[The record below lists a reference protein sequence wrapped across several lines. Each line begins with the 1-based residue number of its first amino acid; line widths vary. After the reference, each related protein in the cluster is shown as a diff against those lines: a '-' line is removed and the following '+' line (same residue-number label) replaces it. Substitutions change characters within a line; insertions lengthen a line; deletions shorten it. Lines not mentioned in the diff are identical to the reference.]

1 MKKALSLV
9 AASLL
14 GASLFVGCNNDGASS
29 DGTEAPTPE
38 RKFLSVGTAPTGG
51 AFFVVGGALAEV
63 AGKFGADLGWQVTAE
78 ATQGSQENIRRL
90 VAGELDFALA
100 NAAITYFGVRGEA
113 GWDKAYDVQA
123 VMTLAP
129 NIALFV
135 TPSASDVETLQDLKG
150 KRVSVGPAGAG
161 FEMFVGPLLEAHG
174 VSFDDFEPLNA
185 TQSGAVD
192 LLSDGSAA
200 AAFLGGAVPTAS
212 IIQAATSMP
221 LHFIPFGEAE
231 KEQLMA
237 DYPFFAPATIPAGTY
252 RGQDEDYAGL
262 NVGSMQLITGAQV
275 DEETVYQFTKLIYEQ
290 RAEVVAR
297 HPAGKAIQPK
307 VVVRNTGTPFHPGA
321 IRFYKEIGIWPDDTV
336 PAAGSSDDGSSDDG
350 SSEDGAS
357 EDGASEADDSTS
369 AEG

>member
-1 MKKALSLV
+1 MKKVLSLV
-9 AASLL
+9 TASVLGVALL
-14 GASLFVGCNNDGASS
+14 GSVGCNSGQGAGDGETPA
-29 DGTEAPTPE
+29 PE

-63 AGKFGADLGWQVTAE
+63 ANTFGAELGWQVTAE

-90 VAGELDFALA
+90 ASGELDFALA
-100 NAAITYFGVRGEA
+100 NAAITYFGVRGES
-113 GWDKAYDVQA
+113 GWDQAYDVAA

-135 TPSASDVETLQDLKG
+135 TPESSDVKTLQDLKG

-161 FEMFVGPLLEAHG
+161 FEMFVAPLLAAHG
-174 VSFDDFEPLNA
+174 VAYEDFEPLNA

-212 IIQAATSMP
+212 IIQASTSMD
-221 LHFIPFGEAE
+221 LHFVPFGEAE
-231 KEQLMA
+231 KAELLA
-237 DYPFFAPATIPAGTY
+237 DYPFFAPATIPSGTY
-252 RGQDEDYAGL
+252 RGQDEDYDGL
-262 NVGSMQLITGAQV
+262 NVGSMQLITGAEM

-297 HPAGKAIQPK
+297 HPAGKAIQAK
-307 VVVRNTGTPFHPGA
+307 NVVRNTGTPFHPGA
-321 IRFYKEIGIWPDDTV
+321 VRYYKEIGIWPEADATGDADEAGAEAEGEAEATAE
-336 PAAGSSDDGSSDDG
+336 PAA
-350 SSEDGAS
+350 
-357 EDGASEADDSTS
+357 
-369 AEG
+369 EG

>member
-1 MKKALSLV
+1 MKKAVSCLGLAALLV
-9 AASLL
+9 LAS
-14 GASLFVGCNNDGASS
+14 ACNDGAKTGEG
-29 DGTEAPTPE
+29 DAPAPE

-63 AGKFGADLGWQVTAE
+63 ANTFGADLGWQVTAE

-100 NAAITYFGVRGEA
+100 NAAITYFGVRGESS
-113 GWDKAYDVQA
+113 WDQAYEVRA

-129 NIALFV
+129 NVALFV
-135 TPSASDVETLQDLKG
+135 TPADSGVSTLADIKG

-161 FEMFVGPLLEAHG
+161 FEMFVQPLLEAHG
-174 VSFDDFEPLNA
+174 VTYDDFEPLNA

-212 IIQAATSMP
+212 ITQASTSMD
-221 LHFIPFGEAE
+221 LHFVPFGDEAKAE
-231 KEQLMA
+231 LLA
-237 DYPFFAPATIPAGTY
+237 NYPFFAPATIPAGTY

-275 DEETVYQFTKLIYEQ
+275 DEEMVYQFTKLIYEQ
-290 RAEVVAR
+290 RAEVVKR
-297 HPAGKAIQPK
+297 HPAGKAIQAK
-307 VVVRNTGTPFHPGA
+307 VIVRDTGTPFHEGA
-321 IRFYKEIGIWPDDTV
+321 IRYYKEIGIWP
-336 PAAGSSDDGSSDDG
+336 
-350 SSEDGAS
+350 E
-357 EDGASEADDSTS
+357 ES
-369 AEG
+369 AEGAESAAGAEEGEAAEGEASTESEG